1 MDTQACLLSLALVG
15 EIGEDRGAGVVA
27 PVMVGITTIG
37 TEDTVAATPTTVIG
51 ATTDMEGTGMDTNSP
66 LPSKNWAAIPENIQA
81 IRKFPKPHEDLFN
94 LAETIP
100 YWWQLANSVPALAF
114 MLARCWCFD
123 GLPKEGFIERVKK
136 YVLHKRTEICEV
148 MGFPADKR
156 TVRLLIRF
164 HISPEEQTPCLIADL
179 KILRMLLHWEP
190 SSYDIL
196 EQCERFDI
204 RQISLLSTGIDLS
217 DRPTWMIQKYHFWM
231 SLSVCEWFFRL
242 PSAKRSWLV
251 ALYRS
256 AAMRYEDVLIQAFL
270 DEVPPLSHFRNERK
284 TAALLKPYL
293 QKAKA
298 INIAKYRVMD
308 NVLAWPE
315 PPIEPCDGLFAIPSY
330 AALAC
335 EASEMHHC
343 IESYANRIFLGSYY
357 AYRMELPR
365 RCTVGIRFHQDR
377 WQIEQ
382 VRGKHNEEITDSVIM
397 TALDHWLS
405 NSSTRDI
412 HRTPQLDYLK
422 EISKRC
428 GIPLRK

>member
-1 MDTQACLLSLALVG
+1 MESTACNQD
-15 EIGEDRGAGVVA
+15 E
-27 PVMVGITTIG
+27 
-37 TEDTVAATPTTVIG
+37 
-51 ATTDMEGTGMDTNSP
+51 P
-66 LPSKNWAAIPENIQA
+66 LQILWKETPENIQV
-81 IRKFPKPHEDLFN
+81 IRRFPKPHEDLFT

-100 YWWQLANSVPALAF
+100 YWWQLADSSSALAF
-114 MLARCWCFD
+114 MVARCWCFD
-123 GLPKEGFIERVKK
+123 GLPKKGHIERIQR
-136 YVLHKRTEICEV
+136 YVLLKRTKICEV
-148 MGFPADKR
+148 MGFPANNR
-156 TVRLLIRF
+156 TVRLLHRGY
-164 HISPEEQTPCLIADL
+164 ISPEEQTPCLIADL
-179 KILRMLLHWEP
+179 KVLRMLLRWEP
-190 SSYDIL
+190 SAYEIL
-196 EQCERFDI
+196 EQCDRIDI
-204 RQISLLSTGIDLS
+204 RQISLLATGIDLS
-217 DRPTWMIQKYHFWM
+217 DRPTWMIQKYYFWS
-231 SLSVCEWFFRL
+231 SLSGCDWFFRL
-242 PSAKRSWLV
+242 PSAKRAWLV
-251 ALYRS
+251 GLYRP
-256 AAMRYEDVLIQAFL
+256 AAMRHEDVLIQAFL
-270 DEVPPLSHFRNERK
+270 DEVPPLNHFRNERK
-284 TAALLKPYL
+284 AASYLKPYL

>member
-1 MDTQACLLSLALVG
+1 
-15 EIGEDRGAGVVA
+15 
-27 PVMVGITTIG
+27 
-37 TEDTVAATPTTVIG
+37 
-51 ATTDMEGTGMDTNSP
+51 
-66 LPSKNWAAIPENIQA
+66 
-81 IRKFPKPHEDLFN
+81 
-94 LAETIP
+94 
-100 YWWQLANSVPALAF
+100 
-114 MLARCWCFD
+114 
-123 GLPKEGFIERVKK
+123 
-136 YVLHKRTEICEV
+136 
-148 MGFPADKR
+148 
-156 TVRLLIRF
+156 
-164 HISPEEQTPCLIADL
+164 
-179 KILRMLLHWEP
+179 
-190 SSYDIL
+190 
-196 EQCERFDI
+196 
-204 RQISLLSTGIDLS
+204 
-217 DRPTWMIQKYHFWM
+217 
-231 SLSVCEWFFRL
+231 
-242 PSAKRSWLV
+242 
-251 ALYRS
+251 
-256 AAMRYEDVLIQAFL
+256 
-270 DEVPPLSHFRNERK
+270 
-284 TAALLKPYL
+284 
-293 QKAKA
+293 
-298 INIAKYRVMD
+298 MD